1 MLKVT
6 YTVPSVFSIKKFN
19 DSHLAARSYEYPM
32 LTTIRGAIL
41 GSVIERKGRLAAE
54 KIFRKLKNIQ
64 IFIQYPNSFTI
75 GQQKIKRMSNKGYE
89 YKYSEESKGDWEG
102 KYTVGI
108 REYVYTDKIVFYID
122 ESIDDIIEY
131 LVNIDRIGDSES
143 LVMLESIEKVTEME
157 NVLVE
162 WNESIG
168 YDTRLYEL
176 YDWETKL
183 NKKGDKDSGMN
194 FEDVY
199 IFSENKKAKYIKRL
213 CYIKDKIVVSG
224 ILLDNNGA

>member
-1 MLKVT
+1 MIKVT
-6 YTVPSVFSIKKFN
+6 YSVPSVFSIKKFN

-41 GSVIERKGRLAAE
+41 GSIIERRGKATAE
-54 KIFRKLKNIQ
+54 KLFRKIKNMQ
-64 IFIQYPNSFTI
+64 IFIQYPDQFMI

-89 YKYSEESKGDWEG
+89 YKYSEDSKREWEG

-122 ESIDDIIEY
+122 ESIDGIIEY

-143 LVMLESIEKVTEME
+143 LVILDSIEKVNEME

-162 WNESIG
+162 WNERLG
-168 YDTRLYEL
+168 YDVSLFEL

-183 NKKGDKDSGMN
+183 NKKGDKDSGMS
-194 FEDVY
+194 FKDVY
-199 IFSENKKAKYIKRL
+199 MFSENKKSKYIKRV
-213 CYIKDKIVVSG
+213 CYIKDKIAVSG
-224 ILLDNNGA
+224 SLVR

>member
-6 YTVPSVFSIKKFN
+6 YSVPSVFSIKKFN
-19 DSHLAARSYEYPM
+19 DSHLSARSYEYPM

-41 GSVIERKGRLAAE
+41 GSIIERRGRIVAE
-54 KIFRKLKNIQ
+54 KMFRKIKNAQ
-64 IFIQYPNSFTI
+64 IFIQHPEYFMV

-89 YKYSEESKGDWEG
+89 YKYSEETKREWEG

-108 REYVYTDKIVFYID
+108 REYVYVDKIVFYID
-122 ESIDDIIEY
+122 ESIDDIVEY

-157 NVLVE
+157 NVLIE
-162 WNESIG
+162 WNENIG
-168 YDTRLYEL
+168 YDTKIYEL

-194 FEDVY
+194 FNDVY
-199 IFSENKKAKYIKRL
+199 IFSDNKKSKYIKRL
-213 CYIKDKIVVSG
+213 CYIKDKVAVS
-224 ILLDNNGA
+224 DNLVR

>member
-6 YTVPSVFSIKKFN
+6 YNVPSVFSIKKFK
-19 DSHLAARSYEYPM
+19 DSHLSARSYEYPM

-41 GSVIERKGRLAAE
+41 GSIIERRGRIVAE
-54 KIFRKLKNIQ
+54 KMFRRIKNTQ
-64 IFIQYPNSFTI
+64 IFIQYQESFMI
-75 GQQKIKRMSNKGYE
+75 EKQKIKRMSNKGYE
-89 YKYSEESKGDWEG
+89 YKYSEETKRDWEG

-108 REYVYTDKIVFYID
+108 REYVYIDKIVFYID
-122 ESIDDIIEY
+122 ESIDDIVEY

-157 NVLVE
+157 NILLE

-168 YDTRLYEL
+168 YDTKLYEL

-183 NKKGDKDSGMN
+183 NKKGDKDSGMSFN
-194 FEDVY
+194 DVY
-199 IFSENKKAKYIKRL
+199 IFSDNKKSKYIRRI
-213 CYIKDKIVVSG
+213 CYIKDKVAV
-224 ILLDNNGA
+224 N

>member
-6 YTVPSVFSIKKFN
+6 YNVPAVFSIKKFN
-19 DSHLAARSYEYPM
+19 DSHLSARSYEYPM

-41 GSVIERKGRLAAE
+41 GSIIERRGREEAE
-54 KIFRKLKNIQ
+54 KIFRKIKNLQ
-64 IFIQYPNSFTI
+64 IFIQYPHSFMI

-89 YKYSEESKGDWEG
+89 YKYSEETMREWEG

-157 NVLVE
+157 NILLE

-168 YDTRLYEL
+168 YDSNLYEL
-176 YDWETKL
+176 YDWETRL

-194 FEDVY
+194 FDDVY
-199 IFSENKKAKYIKRL
+199 IFSINKKSKYMKRL
-213 CYIKDKIVVSG
+213 CYIKDKVAVSDS
-224 ILLDNNGA
+224 LVR